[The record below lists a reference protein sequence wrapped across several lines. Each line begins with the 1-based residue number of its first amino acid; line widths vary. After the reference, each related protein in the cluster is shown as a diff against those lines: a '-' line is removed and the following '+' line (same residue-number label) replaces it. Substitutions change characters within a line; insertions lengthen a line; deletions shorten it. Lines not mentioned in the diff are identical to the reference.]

1 MTPAMTMMTTAAL
14 DVNAIAQAS
23 ALRIVDC
30 LVEGTLIAVF
40 AAVVLRLMR
49 RQSSATRFAV
59 WFAALVA
66 IAALPLLG
74 GGIFG
79 HGVFCRETWPRGG
92 DASGFMA
99 ALFAGGVGG
108 DCGLVAGSSRARVV
122 ASACDSKELCA
133 G

>member
-1 MTPAMTMMTTAAL
+1 MTLAMAMMMTAAL

-30 LVEGTLIAVF
+30 LVEGTLIAGF
-40 AAVVLRLMR
+40 AAVVLWVVR

-74 GGIFG
+74 GGF
-79 HGVFCRETWPRGG
+79 
-92 DASGFMA
+92 SGA
-99 ALFAGGVGG
+99 AFSAGR
-108 DCGLVAGSSRARVV
+108 LSRAVV
-122 ASACDSKELCA
+122 TLPASWPLYLLAAWGAIA